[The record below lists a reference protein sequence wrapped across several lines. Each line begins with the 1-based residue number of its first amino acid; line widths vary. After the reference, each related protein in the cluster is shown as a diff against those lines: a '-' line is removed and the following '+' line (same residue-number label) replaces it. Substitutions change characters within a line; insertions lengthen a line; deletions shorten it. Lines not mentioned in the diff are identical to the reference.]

1 MRIPFD
7 QLDGWPREGLEFR
20 VNFYRI
26 QGRPREEGR
35 LNTRIVVSWAPT
47 YKANNHVPE
56 SFGRL
61 RAGRTMTVGRTMTAG
76 LGRRVRR
83 TGAAGMLE
91 PRECWS
97 CGNAGRAGATSEAC
111 RSLLPAAL
119 L

>member
-7 QLDGWPREGLEFR
+7 QLDGWPPREGLEFR

-61 RAGRTMTVGRTMTAG
+61 RSGRTMTVGRTMTAG

-91 PRECWS
+91 LRERWPRRSNFRGVQEPF
-97 CGNAGRAGATSEAC
+97 AGGLAVI
-111 RSLLPAAL
+111 
-119 L
+119 